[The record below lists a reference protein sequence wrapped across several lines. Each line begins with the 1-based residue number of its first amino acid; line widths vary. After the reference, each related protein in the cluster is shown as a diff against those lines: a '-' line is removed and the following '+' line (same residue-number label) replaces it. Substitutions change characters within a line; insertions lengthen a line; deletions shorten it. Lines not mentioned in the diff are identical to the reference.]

1 MLYILYDDVEVVKT
15 TGQQNLHHHHHHILF
30 ALFTQCKKLFAAVI
44 TRRRGDS
51 GSHRAYGRATSKH
64 KVGNEI
70 FLFHY
75 IVTRHE
81 TSMHVPQK
89 VRKGI

>member
-1 MLYILYDDVEVVKT
+1 MLYILYDDVEVVNPLGSKT
-15 TGQQNLHHHHHHILF
+15 FIIIIIIFYLPYLHN
-30 ALFTQCKKLFAAVI
+30 AKKLFTAVI

-81 TSMHVPQK
+81 TFMHVPQK